1 MSDRVDDERAVS
13 EVVGYVL
20 LVGMVSAG
28 LVVVTLAGSAA
39 IDTIQGQSEDETARL
54 SLDGVDARLSSLS
67 SETVWSTQIGFR
79 GGSGASVTLADNSSA
94 GQIRV
99 AVNGGVCE
107 ARVPLSTLRYERDDE
122 SLAYQAGGIF
132 RANAE
137 GSAVVSPPDVTFE
150 DGTLDLTVVNLTG
163 TVEGDR
169 ATIRKRANFSANQ
182 SLVVERSLFE
192 GDPSCKRPKQVSLT
206 VTSEFYRAWGSY
218 FEAQSDGDVTV
229 YDANTSARVVLDRD
243 ELPESVN
250 DAKNNVVDLQNSSVA
265 TVDYGEGTITVDK
278 SAGNTY
284 TATGRPLGQGV
295 QVSNLSTFEGDIAY
309 RPPLDVV
316 FTFDESGSMSTNN
329 KTGKAQLAAKRFVG
343 KLNDSYD
350 RVGLTGFTT
359 EGDTYRTDDG
369 EYLTDD
375 FDEFNDTIGD
385 EIDADGGTNTSAGLE
400 QAVVLQNLKSNS
412 SREKVVILLADGEDN
427 DEVKDKW
434 HRIKADVA
442 AGSDIEVH
450 TIGYNDDEDEYDEE
464 LLKNISSKTGGTFH
478 KAGDEQELNDVFDDI
493 FATVTET
500 KVIANTPVTLNAS
513 LGTGAAGRVYQPT
526 VGDDP
531 DEVAMADGSPNVNDP
546 TAPPFSLSLNPG
558 DGSLTNLT
566 AYRYGCAEYEVTN
579 VVKSNATADFTEL
592 RCVDINESTKSKLPT
607 EDKTIYL
614 DGNASA
620 ESLVDDPPA
629 WWEGDIANDTFYAD
643 TPDPLIVRSNP
654 SDDYE
659 FELASNQAVVVFDF
673 GGTNLGR
680 QRLIML
686 YEIGLSTDSSA
697 SELIDVTVVTAEAA
711 SG

>member
-1 MSDRVDDERAVS
+1 MNGRADNERAVS

-54 SLDGVDARLSSLS
+54 SLDGVDARLGSLS
-67 SETVWSTQIGFR
+67 SDTVRSTQVGFR
-79 GGSGASVTLADNSSA
+79 GGSGTSVTLADNSSA
-94 GQIRV
+94 GSVRV
-99 AVNGGVCE
+99 AVNGGTCT
-107 ARVPLSTLRYERDDE
+107 AHIPLSTLRYQRDDE
-122 SLAYQAGGIF
+122 TLAYQAGGIF
-132 RANAE
+132 RATGD

-150 DGTLDLTVVNLTG
+150 DGTVDLTVVNLTG
-163 TVEGDR
+163 SVGGDR
-169 ATIRKRANFSANQ
+169 ATIRKRPNFSANQ
-182 SLVVERSLFE
+182 SLAIEQSLFE
-192 GDPSCKRPKQVSLT
+192 SDQSCRRPKQVSLT
-206 VTSEFYRAWGSY
+206 VRSEFYRAWGNY
-218 FEAQSDGDVTV
+218 FQAESDGDVTV

-250 DAKNNVVDLQNSSVA
+250 DAKNNVVDFQNNSVT

-295 QVSNLSTFEGDIAY
+295 QVSNLSTFEGDVAY

-316 FTFDESGSMSTNN
+316 FTFDESGSMSSDN
-329 KTGKAQLAAKRFVG
+329 KTGKAQLAAKRFAG

-350 RVGLTGFTT
+350 RVGLTGFNT
-359 EGDTYRTDDG
+359 EGETYRTDDG

-375 FDEFNDTIGD
+375 FDAFNDTVGD

-400 QAVVLQNLKSNS
+400 QGIILQNLKSNS
-412 SREKVVILLADGEDN
+412 SREKVIILLADGEDN

-450 TIGYNDDEDEYDEE
+450 TIGYNNDPDEYDEE

-478 KAGDEQELNDVFDDI
+478 KAGDEEELNDVFDDI

-513 LGTGAAGRVYQPT
+513 LGSGAASRVYQPT

-531 DEVAMADGSPNVNDP
+531 DEVALVNGSPNVNDP
-546 TAPPFSLSLNPG
+546 TAPPFAISLNPG

-566 AYRYGCAEYEVTN
+566 AYRYGCAEYEATN
-579 VVKSNATADFTEL
+579 VVKSNATADYTEL

-607 EDKTIYL
+607 TSKRIYL
-614 DGNASA
+614 DGNTSA
-620 ESLVDDPPA
+620 ESLVNNPPA
-629 WWEGDIANDTFYAD
+629 WWEGNIANDTFYAD
-643 TPDPLIVRSNP
+643 TPDPLIVRSTP
-654 SDDYE
+654 GDDYE

-673 GGTNLGR
+673 GGTNLGK

-686 YEIGLSTDSSA
+686 YEIGLSTDASA
-697 SELIDVTVVTAEAA
+697 SELIDVTVVTAEAE

>member
-1 MSDRVDDERAVS
+1 MSDRAGDERAVS

-20 LVGMVSAG
+20 LVGMVSVG

-39 IDTIQGQSEDETARL
+39 IDTIQGQSDDETARL
-54 SLDGVDARLSSLS
+54 SLDGVDARLGSLS
-67 SETVWSTQIGFR
+67 SDTVRSTQIGFR
-79 GGSGASVTLADNSSA
+79 GGTSTSVTLVDNSSA
-94 GQIRV
+94 GSVNI

-107 ARVPLSTLRYERDDE
+107 AHVPLSTLRYERDDE
-122 SLAYQAGGIF
+122 RLAYQAGGIF
-132 RANAE
+132 RANAD

-150 DGTLDLTVVNLTG
+150 NGTLDLTVVNLTG
-163 TVEGDR
+163 SVDGER
-169 ATIRKRANFSANQ
+169 VTIRKRANFSANQ
-182 SLVVERSLFE
+182 SLAVERALFE
-192 GDPSCKRPKQVSLT
+192 SDPSCERPKQVSLT
-206 VTSEFYRAWGSY
+206 VTSEFYEAWGSY
-218 FEAQSDGDVTV
+218 FESESDGDVTV

-250 DAKNNVVDLQNSSVA
+250 DAKNSVVDLQNSSIA

-316 FTFDESGSMSTNN
+316 FTFDESGSMINDN

-359 EGDTYRTDDG
+359 EGETYRTDDG

-375 FDEFNDTIGD
+375 FAEFNDTIGD
-385 EIDADGGTNTSAGLE
+385 EIDANGGTNTSAGLE

-412 SREKVVILLADGEDN
+412 SRKKVVILLADGEDN
-427 DEVKDKW
+427 DDVKDKW

-450 TIGYNDDEDEYDEE
+450 TIGYNNDPNEYDEE
-464 LLKNISSKTGGTFH
+464 LLKNVSSRTGGTFH
-478 KAGDEQELNDVFDDI
+478 KAGDEEELNDVFDDI

-513 LGTGAAGRVYQPT
+513 LGSGAASRVYQPT

-531 DEVAMADGSPNVNDP
+531 DEVAMVNGSPNVNDP
-546 TAPPFSLSLNPG
+546 TAPPFAISLTPG

-566 AYRYGCAEYEVTN
+566 AYRYTCAEYEVTN
-579 VVKSNATADFTEL
+579 IVKSNATADYTEL
-592 RCVDINESTKSKLPT
+592 RCVEINESAKSELPT
-607 EDKTIYL
+607 KNKTIYL
-614 DGNASA
+614 DGNTSA
-620 ESLVDDPPA
+620 ESLVNDPPA

-643 TPDPLIVRSNP
+643 RPNPLIVRTNP
-654 SDDYE
+654 GDDYE
-659 FELASNQAVVVFDF
+659 FTLASNQAVVVFDF
-673 GGTNLGR
+673 GGTNLGK

-686 YEIGLSTDSSA
+686 YEIGLSADSPA
-697 SELIDVTVVTAEAA
+697 SELIDVTVVTADA
-711 SG
+711 SAG